1 MPVIFNHLFTHGQN
15 FTHTVQIPPVR
26 NFLEVPAL
34 WNCNFSF
41 LVNYTRT
48 LTQQAKLD
56 TDEITWIFSFD
67 CVQRVVQ
74 MMIIKKCNTWRHPAF
89 SPSFRLYFFFFS
101 ERSCLNYSC
110 FRFFPPPDGCS
121 HSSVSTSLDST
132 SRPITTSLWKLFW
145 LTRITGAF
153 REESGSH
160 VGKRTIICKVS
171 WGMIPHSFSSGKFVF
186 LCVFC
191 FFVVF

>member
-89 SPSFRLYFFFFS
+89 SPSFRLCFFFFFFWAQLFKLFLFS
-101 ERSCLNYSC
+101 LFSPLQTDVPIPQFQHHWTQPHGPLQRLCGSC
-110 FRFFPPPDGCS
+110 FGWPE
-121 HSSVSTSLDST
+121 SLALSG
-132 SRPITTSLWKLFW
+132 RKVGHMW
-145 LTRITGAF
+145 
-153 REESGSH
+153 ESGQ
-160 VGKRTIICKVS
+160 
-171 WGMIPHSFSSGKFVF
+171 
-186 LCVFC
+186 
-191 FFVVF
+191 